1 MTAADRTHDVPP
13 ICTCFDDPPSST
25 IWWRIGGGAFLAM
38 NAMVLSVAANGSE
51 TTADERRALELAI
64 AFVSATVFL
73 LLGWEFLVAT
83 WRELRARRLSLEFLF
98 LFGMGAA
105 VAASWISYTRGVG
118 GAYSDVAALL
128 LVIYSLGRE
137 IGRYG
142 QRRILDSI
150 DQLAASR
157 QTALRLDA
165 SGATEAVPV
174 SRIVSGDRVRVL
186 PGQLIPVDGVIRQGR
201 AFLQEAGMTGES
213 LAVARREGESV
224 KAGCFA
230 LDGSLDIEATAA
242 GAAELYQ
249 VRDTVLAGLARP
261 GDQQRLAL
269 ALLRWFVPAV
279 AIAAVAT
286 YWFQASRTG
295 WDQALFHALAVIVVT
310 CPCALGF
317 ATPLA
322 VWTGLARLRE
332 LGFLARSGDAIERL
346 AEIDTV
352 VFDKTGTLTAPEQY
366 QVAWQI
372 APSWQ
377 DREPLLRALLREAE
391 FASGHPLAR
400 ALAPLW
406 TSGDTA
412 PGVTLQTIRIIAGAG
427 IEADLDHAG
436 SRYRLFAG
444 VRTDRRLRLEVNGEC
459 AAEIEIGEVLHDAV
473 APMVVELENS
483 GLGVYLS
490 TGDQEERARAVP
502 ISRRMSAQTPLDKH
516 RFVEGL
522 DARHQHV
529 LFVGDGLNDAAA
541 MAWSHASVA
550 AAHSPAAV
558 RETADL
564 LALQAGFAQLP
575 AALNVARQ
583 TTALIR
589 SNIRVSL
596 AYNAIGVALAFA
608 GWLHPVTAALLMT
621 VSSLAVILR
630 SMQLLE
636 QKA

>member
-1 MTAADRTHDVPP
+1 MTADRLNEVAPP

-51 TTADERRALELAI
+51 TTADERRALEMAI
-64 AFVSATVFL
+64 ALVAAGVFA
-73 LLGWEFLVAT
+73 LLGWEFIAAT

-98 LFGMGAA
+98 LLGMASALG
-105 VAASWISYTRGVG
+105 ASWISFTRGVG

-150 DQLAASR
+150 DELAATR
-157 QTALRLDA
+157 QTALRLD
-165 SGATEAVPV
+165 GAGLTEPVPV
-174 SRIVSGDRVRVL
+174 SRLSPGDRIRVL
-186 PGQLIPVDGVIRQGR
+186 PGQLIPVDGRILRGQ

-213 LAVARREGESV
+213 FAVARREGDSV

-242 GAAELYQ
+242 GAAELYK

-269 ALLRWFVPAV
+269 ALLRWFVPVV
-279 AIAAVAT
+279 ALAAAAT
-286 YWFQASRTG
+286 YWFQSTRSS

-332 LGFLARSGDAIERL
+332 LGFLARSGDSIERL

-352 VFDKTGTLTAPEQY
+352 VFDKTGTLTSPEHY
-366 QVAWQI
+366 QVDWTLTSA
-372 APSWQ
+372 WQ
-377 DREPLLRALLREAE
+377 DRESLLRALLREAE
-391 FASGHPLAR
+391 LASGHPFAR

-406 TSGDTA
+406 STQPTASG
-412 PGVTLQTIRIIAGAG
+412 VMLRTIRILAGAG
-427 IEADLDHAG
+427 IEADLEHEGAV
-436 SRYRLFAG
+436 YRLFAG
-444 VRTDRRLRLEVNGEC
+444 VRTDRQLRLEVNGER
-459 AAEIEIGEVLHDAV
+459 AADIEINEVLHDAV
-473 APMVVELENS
+473 APMVQALES
-483 GLGVYLS
+483 AGLGVYLS
-490 TGDQEERARAVP
+490 TGDQQERARAVP
-502 ISRRMSAQTPLDKH
+502 IARRLAGQTPLDKH
-516 RFVEGL
+516 RFIQSL
-522 DARHQHV
+522 DERHARV
-529 LFVGDGLNDAAA
+529 LFAGDGLNDAAA

-564 LALQAGFAQLP
+564 LSLEPGFANLP
-575 AALNVARQ
+575 AAISVARQ

-589 SNIRVSL
+589 GNIRVSL
-596 AYNAIGVALAFA
+596 GYNLIGMALAFF